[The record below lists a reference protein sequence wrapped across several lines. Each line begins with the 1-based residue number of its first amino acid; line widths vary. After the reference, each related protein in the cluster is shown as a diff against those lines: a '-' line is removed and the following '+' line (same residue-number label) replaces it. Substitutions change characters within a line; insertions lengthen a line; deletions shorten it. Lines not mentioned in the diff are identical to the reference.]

1 MELRNAF
8 TVPAGIDDAWR
19 LMLDVR
25 ALAPCMPGASV
36 DEVRGEEVHGQVR
49 VKLGPIALTYRGTVT
64 FLEKDEEK
72 HRVVLDARAK
82 EARGGGTAG
91 ARITASMEAT
101 GDGTEITVVTDLRV
115 TGKPAQFGR
124 GVMADV
130 SERVI
135 GQFAG
140 NLAEQLAAAPPE
152 TVPMGTVPT
161 ETAPTGTA
169 PTATVPTAGAPAVN
183 GTAVTATPR
192 PQAQDSLDLLQAVG
206 TRRLL
211 VPALVAGGAALAAIA
226 FWLGRRSR

>member
-25 ALAPCMPGASV
+25 ELAPCMPGATV
-36 DEVRGEEVHGQVR
+36 NEIRGDEVLGQVR
-49 VKLGPIALTYRGTVT
+49 VKLGPIALTYQGTVT
-64 FLEKDEEK
+64 FLEKDAAN
-72 HRVVLDARAK
+72 HRVVLDAKAK

-91 ARITASMEAT
+91 ATITASMEPVAE
-101 GDGTEITVVTDLRV
+101 GTEITVLTDLRV

-130 SERVI
+130 SERII

-140 NLAEQLAAAPPE
+140 NLAQQLTAAPAE
-152 TVPMGTVPT
+152 TVPSANPITMTGAAANGTGPV
-161 ETAPTGTA
+161 
-169 PTATVPTAGAPAVN
+169 APA
-183 GTAVTATPR
+183 TPPR
-192 PQAQDSLDLLQAVG
+192 TQESLDLLQAVG

-211 VPALVAGGAALAAIA
+211 VPALVAGAVAIAAVA

>member
-25 ALAPCMPGASV
+25 ALAPCMPGATV
-36 DEVRGEEVHGQVR
+36 TEVRGDEVLGQVR
-49 VKLGPIALTYRGTVT
+49 VKLGPIAMTYQGTVT

-72 HRVVLDARAK
+72 HRVVLDAKAK

-91 ARITASMEAT
+91 ATITASMEPA

-130 SERVI
+130 SERII

-140 NLAEQLAAAPPE
+140 NLAEQLAAKPE
-152 TVPMGTVPT
+152 TVPSAEAG
-161 ETAPTGTA
+161 AADGTA
-169 PTATVPTAGAPAVN
+169 NGFRPVAATSRPPA
-183 GTAVTATPR
+183 R
-192 PQAQDSLDLLQAVG
+192 ESLDLLEAAG

-211 VPALVAGGAALAAIA
+211 VPALVAGGAAIAALA

>member
-19 LMLDVR
+19 LLLDVR

-36 DEVRGEEVHGQVR
+36 DEVRGDEVLGQVR

-72 HRVVLDARAK
+72 HRVVLDAKAK

-91 ARITASMEAT
+91 ARITASMEPA

-130 SERVI
+130 SERII

-140 NLAEQLAAAPPE
+140 NLAEQLKAPQSQE
-152 TVPMGTVPT
+152 
-161 ETAPTGTA
+161 
-169 PTATVPTAGAPAVN
+169 
-183 GTAVTATPR
+183 AVTAPIAGTAYPR
-192 PQAQDSLDLLQAVG
+192 TEESLDLLQAAG
-206 TRRLL
+206 LRRVL
-211 VPALVAGGAALAAIA
+211 VPALVAGGVAIAAVA

>member
-25 ALAPCMPGASV
+25 ALAPCMPGATV
-36 DEVRGEEVHGQVR
+36 TEVRGDEVLGQVR
-49 VKLGPIALTYRGTVT
+49 VKLGPIAMTYQGTVT

-72 HRVVLDARAK
+72 HRVVLDAKAK

-91 ARITASMEAT
+91 ATITASMEPA

-130 SERVI
+130 SERII

-140 NLAEQLAAAPPE
+140 NLAEQLKAPQSQE
-152 TVPMGTVPT
+152 
-161 ETAPTGTA
+161 
-169 PTATVPTAGAPAVN
+169 
-183 GTAVTATPR
+183 AVTAPIAATAYPR
-192 PQAQDSLDLLQAVG
+192 TEESLDLLQAAG
-206 TRRLL
+206 LRRVL
-211 VPALVAGGAALAAIA
+211 VPALVAGGVAIAAVA

>member
-8 TVPAGIDDAWR
+8 TVPAGIEDAWR

-25 ALAPCMPGASV
+25 ELAPCMPGATV
-36 DEVRGEEVHGQVR
+36 DDVRGDEVLGQVR

-64 FLEKDEEK
+64 FLDRDEEK
-72 HRVVLDARAK
+72 HRVVLDAKAK

-91 ARITASMEAT
+91 ARITASMEPAAA
-101 GDGTEITVVTDLRV
+101 GTEITVVTDLRV

-130 SERVI
+130 SERII
-135 GQFAG
+135 GQFAD
-140 NLAEQLAAAPPE
+140 NLARQLAADKSEAGHPE
-152 TVPMGTVPT
+152 TGQS
-161 ETAPTGTA
+161 
-169 PTATVPTAGAPAVN
+169 AGGYAAN
-183 GTAVTATPR
+183 GTR
-192 PQAQDSLDLLQAVG
+192 PTFSGTSTRAPESLDLLQAVG

-211 VPALVAGGAALAAIA
+211 VPALAAGGVLIAAVA

>member
-36 DEVRGEEVHGQVR
+36 DEVRGDEVLGQVR

-64 FLEKDEEK
+64 FLERDEEK
-72 HRVVLDARAK
+72 HRVVLDAKAK

-91 ARITASMEAT
+91 ARITASMEPAA
-101 GDGTEITVVTDLRV
+101 DGTGITVVTDLRV

-130 SERVI
+130 SERII
-135 GQFAG
+135 GQFAA
-140 NLAEQLAAAPPE
+140 NLAERLKAPQTPEGQLNAAAQK
-152 TVPMGTVPT
+152 
-161 ETAPTGTA
+161 AGTA
-169 PTATVPTAGAPAVN
+169 PGS
-183 GTAVTATPR
+183 VTAHPR
-192 PQAQDSLDLLQAVG
+192 TEESLDLLQAAGV
-206 TRRLL
+206 RRVL
-211 VPALVAGGAALAAIA
+211 VPALVAGGAAIVAIA